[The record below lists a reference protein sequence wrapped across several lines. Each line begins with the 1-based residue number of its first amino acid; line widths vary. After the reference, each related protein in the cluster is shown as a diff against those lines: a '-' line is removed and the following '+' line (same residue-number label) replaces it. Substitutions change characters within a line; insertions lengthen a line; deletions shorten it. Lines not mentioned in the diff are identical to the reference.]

1 MVRGKHVVYFALQ
14 PPPEAAAE
22 ALARWES
29 VRARRRLSAK
39 PVPAARLHVSLNPIG
54 EFKRPP
60 TPVFE
65 KALEAVAAVEAR
77 PFAVAFNRLVA
88 WPSGDPPPLVLSGDE
103 GVIGVNALYSTI
115 QRALRRRDMA
125 PRREVEIVPHMTLAY
140 DRAEV
145 PETIVE
151 PVTWTVTDFVLIHA
165 VHGEGRYDVVG
176 RIPLNG

>member
-14 PPPEAAAE
+14 PPPEAAAQALTRFE
-22 ALARWES
+22 A
-29 VRARRRLSAK
+29 VRTKHRLSAK
-39 PVPAARLHVSLNPIG
+39 PTPAARLHVSLNPIG

-60 TPVFE
+60 TPVFD
-65 KALEAVAAVEAR
+65 KALEAVVAFEAR
-77 PFAVAFNRLVA
+77 PFTVAFNRLGT
-88 WPSGDPPPLVLSGDE
+88 WSSGDPPPLVLWGDE

-115 QRALRRRDMA
+115 QRALRRQDMA

-151 PVTWTVTDFVLIHA
+151 PVTWTVTEFVLIHA
-165 VHGEGRYDVVG
+165 VHGEGRFDVVG
-176 RIPLNG
+176 RLPLNG

>member
-54 EFKRPP
+54 EFKR
-60 TPVFE
+60 
-65 KALEAVAAVEAR
+65 
-77 PFAVAFNRLVA
+77 LVT